1 MKTFPDNLS
10 GHCALITGATGGIG
24 FCFCR
29 EFAARGCSLILT
41 DISATSLLFASDA
54 VKFDFPG
61 IDIATLPLDL
71 CREDAADVIDNF
83 CATNGLDPDILVN
96 NAGIFSFSTI
106 ATTSE
111 AKTESFVNLHV
122 RAVTLLSRRFAIRRA
137 KAGSG
142 WILNMSSLS
151 CWMPMPGIA
160 LYAATKA
167 YIRVFTRALHYEMKD
182 SGVRVMAACP
192 GGIATDLFGL
202 PRNLQRLAVRL
213 GVLATPEKFTRK
225 AVTRLMRGK
234 KQYINGFLNRLMVPA
249 AYLTPTS
256 LRIWIK
262 HRMLDK
268 T

>member
-1 MKTFPDNLS
+1 MKTFPDKLS
-10 GHCALITGATGGIG
+10 GHCAIVTGATGGIG
-24 FCFCR
+24 SCFCR

-41 DISATSLLFASDA
+41 DLSAASLLSAADSI
-54 VKFDFPG
+54 KSDFPD

-71 CREDAADVIDNF
+71 CRDDAADVIDEF
-83 CATNGLDPDILVN
+83 CTANGLDPDILVN

-106 ATTSE
+106 AATSE
-111 AKTESFVNLHV
+111 AKTETFINLHV
-122 RAVTLLSRRFAIRRA
+122 RAVTMLSRWFAIRRA
-137 KAGSG
+137 KARSG

-202 PRNLQRLAVRL
+202 PKNLQRLAVRL

-225 AVTRLMRGK
+225 AVSRLMRGK

-249 AYLTPTS
+249 VYLTSTS
-256 LRIWIK
+256 MRVWIK